1 MMSREQEMFSLIAE
15 FEDSPFNGREFCKSK
30 NLARSIFYY
39 WKKKKAQQSANTGFV
54 EVRPKPSINK
64 ALEIIYPNG
73 IRIKLEASDMA
84 LITKLIKLY

>member
-1 MMSREQEMFSLIAE
+1 MMSRAQEMFSLIAD
-15 FEDSPFNGREFCKSK
+15 FESSPLNGQDFCKSK

-54 EVRPKPSINK
+54 EVRPSPSSNK
-64 ALEIIYPNG
+64 DLELIYPNG

-84 LITKLIKLY
+84 LISKLIRLF